1 MTTTTTTQAR
11 VPSVTRVIRPVTL
24 LVIGWVIASLEGY
37 DLAVFGASIPAIVT
51 DRSLGVDKIGAGA
64 IGSLVAIGMLAGA
77 GLAGALVHRMGP
89 RALIIGSVGLFSAGM
104 VLSAVAPDST
114 LFGAGRLVTGL
125 GLGIVMPTLNSYVAD
140 LSTPGRRNRNIATVM
155 SGYAFGGLSAPLLA
169 SVLLPHGAYRW
180 LYLIGVVPAIAI
192 VPFLLRLPESPVH
205 LLNTGRRDRATALNE
220 HFGLPEPT
228 LASGGAAGRW
238 FGLAQLLRRD
248 VLAVTILFWVMCFC
262 GLLLVFGITT
272 WLPSMMQAAG
282 YPLGS
287 ALLQTAMMWL
297 GVGCGVIAGGR
308 VADAIGPKRVV
319 IVAFLVSS
327 ASLVLIS
334 TGPAVALLYLLM
346 FVAGFGFI
354 GAQMLVN
361 GFIATRYPDD
371 LRGNGLAWA
380 LSVGRFGAIAGPS
393 LGAFI
398 LASSLSV
405 RWNFLAFAIPGLIG
419 ATAAVLVPMARKKAG
434 GARG

>member
-1 MTTTTTTQAR
+1 MTTTTQAS
-11 VPSVTRVIRPVTL
+11 VPSVATRVISPVTL

-51 DRSLGVDKIGAGA
+51 DRSLGVDKIGAGV

-104 VLSAVAPDST
+104 VLSAVAADASA
-114 LFGAGRLVTGL
+114 FGAGRLLTGL
-125 GLGIVMPTLNSYVAD
+125 GLGVALPTLNSYVAD
-140 LSTPGRRNRNIATVM
+140 LSIPGRRNRNIATVM

-169 SVLLPHGAYRW
+169 SALLPHGAYRW
-180 LYLIGVVPAIAI
+180 LYLIGVLPALAI

-205 LLNTGRRDRATALNE
+205 LLNTGRRSQATELRE

-228 LASGGAAGRW
+228 LASGPAAGRW

-248 VLAVTILFWVMCFC
+248 VLSVTILFWIMCFC

-272 WLPSMMQAAG
+272 WLPSMMQAAR
-282 YPLGS
+282 YSLGS
-287 ALLQTAMMWL
+287 ALLQTAVMWL
-297 GVGCGVIAGGR
+297 GVGIGVIAGGR

-319 IVAFLVSS
+319 VVAFLVSS
-327 ASLVLIS
+327 VSLVLIS
-334 TGPAVALLYLLM
+334 AGPPAALLYLLM
-346 FVAGFGFI
+346 FMAGFGFI

-361 GFIATRYPDD
+361 AFIATRYPDD

-380 LSVGRFGAIAGPS
+380 LSLGRLGGIAGPS
-393 LGAFI
+393 LGAFV
-398 LASSLSV
+398 LASSLPM
-405 RWNFLAFAIPGLIG
+405 RWNFWAFAIPGLIG
-419 ATAAVLVPMARKKAG
+419 AAAAVLVPMARVKA
-434 GARG
+434 RR